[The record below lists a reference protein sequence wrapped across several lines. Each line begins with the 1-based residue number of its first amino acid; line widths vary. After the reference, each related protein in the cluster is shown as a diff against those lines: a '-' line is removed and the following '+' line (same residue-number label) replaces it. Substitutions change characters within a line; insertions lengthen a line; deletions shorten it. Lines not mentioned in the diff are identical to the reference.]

1 MKYKI
6 IKRTSKTLQKIHE
19 PEDKHHFEVE
29 YSEWYEAKR
38 KGRIFGFWHTVG
50 HEAYFDGETITHTE
64 KTIEAMEDY
73 IRKWHEVEYFN
84 KPIEII
90 KDIDL

>member
-6 IKRTSKTLQKIHE
+6 IKKSSKTFKEIYK
-19 PEDKHHFEVE
+19 PTHHFEVE

-38 KGRIFGFWHTVG
+38 KGRIFGFWYTVG
-50 HEAYFDGETITHTE
+50 HEAYFDGELMSHSE

-73 IRKWHEVEYFN
+73 LRKWHEVRYSKF
-84 KPIEII
+84 PIEIVKYI
-90 KDIDL
+90 EL